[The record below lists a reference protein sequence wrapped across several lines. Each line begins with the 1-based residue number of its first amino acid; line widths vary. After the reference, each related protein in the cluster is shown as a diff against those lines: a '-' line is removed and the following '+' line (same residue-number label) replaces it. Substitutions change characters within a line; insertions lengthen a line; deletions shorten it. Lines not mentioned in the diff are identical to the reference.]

1 MSSPGPPPLLKHT
14 PANPRIMF
22 HGCGGDA
29 LSTGYGALHHE
40 WVEVG
45 PSRLQGSG
53 EARRA
58 RIEDTHRALVGLRV
72 VAIITDSTMATTRRP
87 TSARWVSSMP
97 ALRASPPP

>member
-1 MSSPGPPPLLKHT
+1 MIYEAPMATAFRTLCSINAGHRIPS
-14 PANPRIMF
+14 ANPRIMF

-72 VAIITDSTMATTRRP
+72 VAIITDSTMGRCR
-87 TSARWVSSMP
+87 SR
-97 ALRASPPP
+97 